1 VIAVVDRCQKFTVND
16 RPSFDVLLANNDLSR
31 RLVASSF
38 VGLLTFPWS
47 RAILPSEDES
57 SHELDDDELTMGG
70 RCQRRAISYRRGRL
84 WEFRPDP
91 AVVRFPLVRGSA
103 FTDVCEPELCGIHF

>member
-1 VIAVVDRCQKFTVND
+1 VTAVVDRFQKFTVND

-31 RLVASSF
+31 RLCRLVDLS
-38 VGLLTFPWS
+38 WS

-70 RCQRRAISYRRGRL
+70 RCQRRPHTAEG
-84 WEFRPDP
+84 D
-91 AVVRFPLVRGSA
+91 
-103 FTDVCEPELCGIHF
+103 CGNFAPIQP